1 MKIALVALSVF
12 LGFFNETPEI
22 ENPIVLNKTSYELS
36 VDDQVHILHSST
48 GDLVFESLN
57 PSIASVSTAGLIS
70 GVSAGSTQ
78 IKITASVED
87 TSFEAVVDVL
97 VKGPVGE
104 FKFKQ
109 NEFYLI
115 RDLYY
120 DIEYTL
126 SPTLDKNSISWTSS
140 DPSVARVE
148 NGRVYGLKIGSTLI
162 RGTLGDLVAE
172 MQLSVTVPLESVS
185 FNPSSLTMTLE
196 DTLEIPS
203 LVYVPYDTT
212 SSKQVA
218 YSVSNPTIVD
228 LVDGKLVAMGVGDAE
243 VYVSIG
249 SIKSTLNVRVNPK
262 KSETGSEIITLSS
275 DGGLNGVMNL
285 SFGQKYE
292 FSSNK
297 YDVLFPVD
305 EILEFLKS
313 NDDAKI
319 RIVLPDKLL
328 SNGMAKVDS
337 FKLPAEV
344 FEPLADQLLSI
355 EIADKSN
362 KTLIVYHFDRVSS
375 ENFNL
380 KFSLEPIEETAVLY
394 QKIGARSYR
403 LRFAN
408 TAPYSFVVE
417 IPSSAIKSTAS
428 QYHFLYK
435 LEKGSPDDTNQ
446 MVQVDENDMIRFK
459 IDSNDYAITFSRI
472 SVSNNTGVI
481 VGLLALVLTVSISY
495 GVYYFKVIKKRRNV

>member
-1 MKIALVALSVF
+1 MKIALVALSIFV
-12 LGFFNETPEI
+12 GFFNESPEI

-36 VDDQVHILHSST
+36 VNDQVHILHSSE
-48 GDLVFESLN
+48 GEIVFESLN
-57 PSIASVSTAGLIS
+57 PSIASVSESGLIT

-78 IKITASVED
+78 IKVSAVVEE
-87 TSFEAVVDVL
+87 TPFEAMVDVL

-104 FKFKQ
+104 FKFKES
-109 NEFYLI
+109 EFYLI

-196 DTLEIPS
+196 DSLAIPS

-212 SSKQVA
+212 SSKQVL
-218 YSVSNPTIVD
+218 YSVSNPEIVD
-228 LVDGKLVAMGVGDAE
+228 LIDGKLVAMGVGDAE
-243 VYVSIG
+243 VYVSVG
-249 SIKSTLNVRVNPK
+249 SIKSTLTVRVNPK
-262 KSETGSEIITLSS
+262 KSETGSEIVTILS
-275 DGGLNGVMNL
+275 DGGLDGLMTL
-285 SFGQKYE
+285 TFGE
-292 FSSNK
+292 EHDFSSHK
-297 YDVLFPVD
+297 YDVLFPTD
-305 EILEFLKS
+305 EMISFLKLY
-313 NDDAKI
+313 DDARI
-319 RIVLPDKLL
+319 RIILPDKLL
-328 SNGMAKVDS
+328 ANSMTKLDS
-337 FKLPAEV
+337 FKLPAEI
-344 FEPLADQLLSI
+344 FELLADQVLSV

-362 KTLIVYHFDRVSS
+362 KTLIVYHFDRVSN
-375 ENFNL
+375 EDFNL
-380 KFSLEPIEETAVLY
+380 KFSLDPIEETAVLY
-394 QKIGARSYR
+394 QKIGTRSYR
-403 LRFAN
+403 LRFSN
-408 TAPYSFVVE
+408 SSSDSFGVE

-435 LEKGSPDDTNQ
+435 LEKGSPVDTNQ
-446 MVQVDENDMIRFK
+446 MVQVDDHDLIRFK

-481 VGLLALVLTVSISY
+481 AGLLALVLTVSVSY